1 MINCNVKEFLAA
13 NRITVAELA
22 RNIGVN
28 RSTIT
33 ALRDETAARVEL
45 KTIEVLCRHFG
56 CTVGEMFELGEERAR
71 SP

>member
-1 MINCNVKEFLAA
+1 MVHCNIKEFLVAHRLTA
-13 NRITVAELA
+13 AELA

-33 ALRDETAARVEL
+33 ALRDGTAARVEL
-45 KTIEVLCRHFG
+45 KTIEALCRHFG
-56 CTVGEMFELGEERAR
+56 CTVGEMFELGDEKER

>member
-1 MINCNVKEFLAA
+1 MLRCHLLSFLQSS
-13 NRITVAELA
+13 RLTVAELA
-22 RNIGVN
+22 RITGVN

-33 ALRDETAARVEL
+33 ALRDETATRVEL

-56 CTVGEMFELGEERAR
+56 CTVGEMFELGEERVR